1 MKRLKPGKISIILTN
16 FMIIVIIPSLL
27 LSCKP
32 GGRFFGDEEDGM
44 ETYEVMRGDI
54 IQTVSTSGNVDSKY
68 SNSYSLKTSG
78 DVLQSLEKGDSFKK
92 GDSLIELSSQRM
104 LIMMDQAEENARTSQ
119 ASLDLA
125 KLNART
131 SQASLDLAKLNAR
144 TSQASLDLAKIN
156 YQQALDA
163 NHVAVQLAETNTD
176 LAELAAQNAF
186 KSLEGANNMAASSIE
201 SARIAMENSKEIY
214 EVAKDSQTLTDVQ
227 KETYED
233 SIDTTE
239 AAYQSAR
246 AQAQSSQSSAEGSY
260 EQSVLNQSTTYW
272 TNISSTQ
279 TAESQIDITAKN
291 IEQAEVQVAIIAK
304 NIEQAEVQ
312 VAIIAKNIEQAEVQL
327 RLAQINLELVGLDSD
342 AHIIYAP
349 YDGIVLSSA
358 YKIGEYAGPGLSALE
373 IASNEFV
380 IVSEV
385 NETDIV
391 NMELGQEVI
400 ISLDAYYLE
409 ELMGKIINISPVAT
423 NVGGVVSYKITVQP
437 ETENGPRLF
446 LGLSA
451 SMEITTYSL
460 EDIIFVPIQYVSED
474 DGIPSVNVKKDDES
488 IEEVKVETG
497 IFNFDFIEIK
507 SGLSEGDIV
516 VMPSF
521 E

>member
-104 LIMMDQAEENARTSQ
+104 LIMMDQAEE
-119 ASLDLA
+119 
-125 KLNART
+125 NART

-279 TAESQIDITAKN
+279 TAESQIDIT
-291 IEQAEVQVAIIAK
+291 AK